1 MRDNRLVSVEDVL
14 DTLDVLMDEYSGQEP
29 GTFGSW
35 APEIAAAVRE
45 IPSARESIR
54 WHDIREE
61 LPPVGGL
68 YIVARRR
75 KKGSEWRFDLAQR
88 GKAGWTFGAL
98 QGFAV
103 QYWEVLTMP
112 EEVER
117 DDEMAGAN
125 RADG

>member
-14 DTLDVLMDEYSGQEP
+14 DTLDALMDEYNGQEP

-35 APEIAAAVRE
+35 MPEMAAAVRE

-61 LPPVGGL
+61 LPPVGSL
-68 YIVARRR
+68 YIVASRR
-75 KKGSEWRFDLAQR
+75 KKGSGWQADIAHR
-88 GKAGWTFGAL
+88 GKTGWSFGAL

-103 QYWEVLTMP
+103 QYWAVLTLP
-112 EEVER
+112 EEVEQHAK
-117 DDEMAGAN
+117 MAGAD

>member
-14 DTLDVLMDEYSGQEP
+14 DTLRAMMDEYNDQAP
-29 GTFGSW
+29 GKLGSW
-35 APEIAAAVRE
+35 VPEIAAAVRE
-45 IPSARESIR
+45 IPSARESIC

-68 YIVARRR
+68 YIVAGRQE
-75 KKGSEWRFDLAQR
+75 KGSGWRVDLANR
-88 GKAGWTFGAL
+88 GKTGWTFGAL

-103 QYWEVLTMP
+103 QYWAVLTLP
-112 EEVER
+112 EEVEQ
-117 DDEMAGAN
+117 DEEMAGAD

>member
-14 DTLDVLMDEYSGQEP
+14 DTLRVLMDEDKDQELQTLGGWVP
-29 GTFGSW
+29 K
-35 APEIAAAVRE
+35 IAAAVRE
-45 IPSARESIR
+45 IPSARESIC

-75 KKGSEWRFDLAQR
+75 KKGSGWRFDLAHR

-103 QYWEVLTMP
+103 QYWAVLTLP
-112 EEVER
+112 EEVEQHAK
-117 DDEMAGAN
+117 MAGAN

>member
-14 DTLDVLMDEYSGQEP
+14 DTLDVMMDEYNSQAQ
-29 GTFGSW
+29 GTFGSG

-45 IPSARESIR
+45 IPSTSESIC

-75 KKGSEWRFDLAQR
+75 KKGSAWRFDLANR
-88 GKAGWTFGAL
+88 GKTGWTFGAL

-103 QYWEVLTMP
+103 QYWAVLTQP
-112 EEVER
+112 EEVEQ
-117 DDEMAGAN
+117 DDEMAGAD